1 MYGNLD
7 GRNQDLLLFLIIP
20 IFYSLLVYP
29 LFHFPHSK
37 SLLLLMFQEVEEREV
52 EEREVE
58 EREVEGKM
66 MTLSTPG
73 LVPIIDVSTYPI
85 SLFLLV

>member
-7 GRNQDLLLFLIIP
+7 GRNQDLFLFLIIP

-52 EEREVE
+52 E
-58 EREVEGKM
+58 GKM

-73 LVPIIDVSTYPI
+73 PVPIIDVSTYPI

>member
-20 IFYSLLVYP
+20 IFYSLLVYL

-52 EEREVE
+52 E
-58 EREVEGKM
+58 GKM
-66 MTLSTPG
+66 MTLSTPDP
-73 LVPIIDVSTYPI
+73 VPIIDVSTYPI

>member
-58 EREVEGKM
+58 GKM
-66 MTLSTPG
+66 KTLSTPG
-73 LVPIIDVSTYPI
+73 PVPIIDVSTYPI
-85 SLFLLV
+85 SLVLLV

>member
-58 EREVEGKM
+58 GKM

-73 LVPIIDVSTYPI
+73 PVPIIDVSTYPI